1 MTPCRWCGWSIW
13 RWLGR
18 RSRCTRCSR
27 TMSPKALPSV
37 PHAGSP
43 CFSASVSALP
53 VSLLA
58 TLPTSEVYSTI
69 CRFKYAT
76 RLLLLIAHCTTLY
89 AHTASFLLEACNSKL
104 YFVQNHTRHLLYDS
118 YLVVAVCTTL
128 PNSSTFCL
136 KRDKD
141 NSRAHFNKMS
151 VFFYH
156 HHLF

>member
-1 MTPCRWCGWSIW
+1 
-13 RWLGR
+13 
-18 RSRCTRCSR
+18 
-27 TMSPKALPSV
+27 
-37 PHAGSP
+37 
-43 CFSASVSALP
+43 VSALP